1 MAVRRRRRARAQ
13 LTAGTAGAG
22 WAPSELELSRRA
34 WRRSRARR
42 STLVAL
48 LSTLLFAV
56 AAYLAVTR
64 APGWPRVR
72 ATFFSWSVAVDA
84 LPEILRGLW
93 LNLQVLVVGGAL
105 VLVTGLLVASV
116 RTLRGPALAP
126 LRIVATVYV
135 DLFRGMPL
143 IIVLYLVGFGFP
155 ALGLQGV
162 PTSPFVLG
170 TTAIVLVYSAYV
182 AEVFRAGIE
191 SVHPSQ
197 RAAAR
202 SLGLTHR
209 QTMRIVV
216 LPQALRTVTP
226 ALLNDFVA
234 LQKDVG
240 LISVLGA
247 IDAVRS
253 AQIVVGQTFNFTPYV
268 VAGLL
273 FVALAVPSARLAD
286 AVTAR
291 ARSRQQA
298 GSLL

>member
-1 MAVRRRRRARAQ
+1 MPGSP
-13 LTAGTAGAG
+13 LLPPT
-22 WAPSELELSRRA
+22 SDLELGRRA

-48 LSTLLFAV
+48 VSTVVFSAL
-56 AAYLAVTR
+56 AYLTVTS

-72 ATFFSWSVAVDA
+72 TTFFDLRVAGET
-84 LPEILRGLW
+84 LPLIAKGL
-93 LNLQVLVVGGAL
+93 LFNLQVLGISA
-105 VLVTGLLVASV
+105 VLVPLIGLLVALG
-116 RTLRGPALAP
+116 RTVRGPAFAP
-126 LRIVATVYV
+126 LRFVATGYV

-143 IIVLYLVGFGFP
+143 IIVLYLVGFGLP
-155 ALGLQGV
+155 ALRLQGV
-162 PTSPFVLG
+162 PTSYFVLG
-170 TTAIVLVYSAYV
+170 TAAIVLTYSAYV

-209 QTMRIVV
+209 QTTRLVV

-226 ALLNDFVA
+226 PLLNDFVA

-247 IDAVRS
+247 LDAVRY
-253 AQIVVGQTFNFTPYV
+253 AQIEVGQRFNFTPYV

-273 FVALAVPSARLAD
+273 FVLLAVPSARLAD
-286 AVTAR
+286 AVSAR
-291 ARSRQQA
+291 ARRRQQA
-298 GSLL
+298 GNLL